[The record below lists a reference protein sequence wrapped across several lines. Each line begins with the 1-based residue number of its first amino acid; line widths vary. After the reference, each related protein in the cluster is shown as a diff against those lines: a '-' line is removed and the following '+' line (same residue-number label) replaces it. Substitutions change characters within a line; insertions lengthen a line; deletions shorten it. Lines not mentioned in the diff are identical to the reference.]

1 MKLAEKFNKPVVCL
15 IDTPGAFPGLEAEE
29 RGQGEAIARNI
40 YEMIRLKVPIIIC
53 IIGEGASGGALG
65 IGVGDKTLMMENTW
79 YTVISPESCS
89 SILWR
94 SWDKKELAA
103 EQLKLTANDMKGF
116 GLIDEIVPE
125 PFGGAH
131 WSYEEA
137 AATLKKHI
145 LIALKEMKAID
156 PTTRV
161 ENRIEKYSKMGFW
174 EEA

>member
-1 MKLAEKFNKPVVCL
+1 M
-15 IDTPGAFPGLEAEE
+15 
-29 RGQGEAIARNI
+29 
-40 YEMIRLKVPIIIC
+40 

-94 SWDKKELAA
+94 SWDKKEVAA
-103 EQLKLTANDMKGF
+103 EQLKLTSLDMKGF

-131 WSYEEA
+131 WDYDA
-137 AATLKKHI
+137 AAASLKKKI
-145 LIALKEMKAID
+145 TEALAEVKDIATA
-156 PTTRV
+156 TRV